1 MTPQR
6 IVAARELLRTQT
18 VKETARNLRVSR
30 STLYAHMDV
39 ITARDGS
46 AA

>member
-6 IVAARELLRTQT
+6 IVAARELLRTHT

-39 ITARDGS
+39 ITARDSS